1 MSTATLLHSLFKYK
15 AWSNDQLFIEL
26 AKVDSLAQQEAQH
39 NAMRILNHIY
49 VVDQIFA
56 AHLSG
61 AVQSFTATNTSETP
75 TLEALRD
82 GVAMLDAWYV
92 DYAAD
97 VSPEQLAENI
107 AFTFTDGDQ
116 GLMTREEMLTHVS
129 LHGAYHRGGAGR
141 IMTQAG
147 TPPPRDLYTRFLHQT
162 EPTRRVA

>member
-1 MSTATLLHSLFKYK
+1 MSTATLLYSLFKYK

-26 AKVDSLAQQEAQH
+26 AKVDSLAQQEARH

>member
-26 AKVDSLAQQEAQH
+26 AKVDSLAQQEARH

-61 AVQSFTATNTSETP
+61 AVQSFTATNTTGTP

-162 EPTRRVA
+162 EPTRRIA

>member
-1 MSTATLLHSLFKYK
+1 MSTTTLLHSLFKYK
-15 AWSNDQLFIEL
+15 AWSNDQLFVEL
-26 AKVDSLAQQEAQH
+26 AKVDTVAQPEARH

-61 AVQSFTATNTSETP
+61 AMQSFTATNTTETP
-75 TLEALRD
+75 TLEGLRD

-92 DYAAD
+92 DYSANL
-97 VSPEQLAENI
+97 SPEQLAETV
-107 AFTFTDGDQ
+107 AFTFTDGDK
-116 GLMTREEMLTHVS
+116 GVMSREEILTHVS

-147 TPPPRDLYTRFLHQT
+147 TPPPRDLYTRFLHQSQP
-162 EPTRRVA
+162 ERRTA

>member
-1 MSTATLLHSLFKYK
+1 MSTTTLLHSLFKYK
-15 AWSNDQLFIEL
+15 AWSNEQLFIEL
-26 AKVDSLAQQEAQH
+26 AKVDAVVQQEARH

-61 AVQSFTATNTSETP
+61 AVQSFTATNTTETP
-75 TLEALRD
+75 TLEALSD

-92 DYAAD
+92 DYSAD
-97 VSPEQLAENI
+97 LSPEQLAENI
-107 AFTFTDGDQ
+107 VFTFTDGDK

-141 IMTQAG
+141 IMTQVG
-147 TPPPRDLYTRFLHQT
+147 TPPPRDLYTRFLHQS
-162 EPTRRVA
+162 EPARRAA

>member
-26 AKVDSLAQQEAQH
+26 AKVDSLAQQEARH

-61 AVQSFTATNTSETP
+61 AVQSFTATNTTETP

-147 TPPPRDLYTRFLHQT
+147 TPPPRDLYTRFLHQSQP
-162 EPTRRVA
+162 ERRTA

>member
-15 AWSNDQLFIEL
+15 AWSNEQLFAEL
-26 AKVDSLAQQEAQH
+26 AKVDPVAQREPRH

-61 AVQSFTATNTSETP
+61 AVQSFTATNTTETP

-92 DYAAD
+92 DYSAD
-97 VSPEQLAENI
+97 LSPDQLAENI
-107 AFTFTDGDQ
+107 AFSFTDGDK
-116 GLMTREEMLTHVS
+116 GLMSREEMLTHVS

-141 IMTQAG
+141 IMAQAS
-147 TPPPRDLYTRFLHQT
+147 TPPPRDLYTRFLHQS
-162 EPTRRVA
+162 EPARRAA

>member
-1 MSTATLLHSLFKYK
+1 MSTATPLHSLFKYK

-26 AKVDSLAQQEAQH
+26 AKVDSLAQQEARH

>member
-1 MSTATLLHSLFKYK
+1 MSTPTPLHSLFKYK

-26 AKVDSLAQQEAQH
+26 AKVDSLAQQEARH

>member
-1 MSTATLLHSLFKYK
+1 MSTTTLLHSLFKYK
-15 AWSNDQLFIEL
+15 AWGNDQLFVEL
-26 AKVDSLAQQEAQH
+26 AKVDAVAQQDARH

-61 AVQSFTATNTSETP
+61 AVQSLTATNTTETP
-75 TLEALRD
+75 TLEVLRD

-92 DYAAD
+92 EYTSDLL
-97 VSPEQLAENI
+97 PEQLAENI
-107 AFTFTDGDQ
+107 AFTFTDGDK

-141 IMTQAG
+141 VMAQAS
-147 TPPPRDLYTRFLHQT
+147 TPPPRDLYTRFLHQS
-162 EPTRRVA
+162 EPERRAA

>member
-15 AWSNDQLFIEL
+15 AWSNDQLFVEL
-26 AKVDSLAQQEAQH
+26 AKVDPVAQGEARH
-39 NAMRILNHIY
+39 NAMRIVNHIY

-61 AVQSFTATNTSETP
+61 SAQSFTATNTVETP
-75 TLEALRD
+75 ELEALRD

-92 DYAAD
+92 DYCAD
-97 VSPEQLAENI
+97 LSSAQLAENI
-107 AFTFTDGDQ
+107 AFTFTDGDK
-116 GLMTREEMLTHVS
+116 GFMSREEMLNHVS

-162 EPTRRVA
+162 EPVRRTT

>member
-1 MSTATLLHSLFKYK
+1 MSTTTLLHSLFKYK
-15 AWSNDQLFIEL
+15 AWSNDQLFVEL
-26 AKVDSLAQQEAQH
+26 GKVDPVAQQEARH
-39 NAMRILNHIY
+39 DAMRILNHIY

-61 AVQSFTATNTSETP
+61 SVQSFTATNTTETP

-97 VSPEQLAENI
+97 LSPVQLAEKI
-107 AFTFTDGDQ
+107 AFTFTDGDK
-116 GLMTREEMLTHVS
+116 GLMSREEILTHVS

-141 IMTQAG
+141 IMTQAS
-147 TPPPRDLYTRFLHQT
+147 TPPPRDLYTRFLHQS
-162 EPTRRVA
+162 EPARRAA

>member
-1 MSTATLLHSLFKYK
+1 MSTTTLLHSLFKYK
-15 AWSNDQLFIEL
+15 AWSNDQLFVEL
-26 AKVDSLAQQEAQH
+26 AKVDTVAQPEARH

-61 AVQSFTATNTSETP
+61 AMQSFTATNTTETP
-75 TLEALRD
+75 ALEGLRD

-92 DYAAD
+92 DYSANL
-97 VSPEQLAENI
+97 SPEQLAETV
-107 AFTFTDGDQ
+107 AFTFTDGDK
-116 GLMTREEMLTHVS
+116 GAMSREEILTHVS

-147 TPPPRDLYTRFLHQT
+147 IPPPRDLYTRFLHQSQP
-162 EPTRRVA
+162 ERRTA